1 MDCIILCIGA
11 GNIHDFVLEHC
22 YTCLYL
28 WTYFLCGLVLTTSLF
43 TWSRFI
49 FLICHLLK
57 SFKIKFLL
65 THFCTIVCTYYFEDP
80 IIWNS
85 LVVEGVVLCR
95 INFCEGTLNFKIIW
109 TIDAD
114 QSLMVDF
121 ETRSL
126 IFLHKH
132 LRNDTLPK
140 LRYFSCITAS

>member
-1 MDCIILCIGA
+1 MHNSLHWCSPWLRSYKHCCI
-11 GNIHDFVLEHC
+11 
-22 YTCLYL
+22 CLYL
-28 WTYFLCGLVLTTSLF
+28 WTNFLCGLVQTTYLF

-49 FLICHLLK
+49 FFICHLLK
-57 SFKIKFLL
+57 SN
-65 THFCTIVCTYYFEDP
+65 FCTIVCTYYFVYQ

-95 INFCEGTLNFKIIW
+95 IIFCEGILILNFKIIW

-126 IFLHKH
+126 IIYTNTSEMTPYLH
-132 LRNDTLPK
+132 
-140 LRYFSCITAS
+140 